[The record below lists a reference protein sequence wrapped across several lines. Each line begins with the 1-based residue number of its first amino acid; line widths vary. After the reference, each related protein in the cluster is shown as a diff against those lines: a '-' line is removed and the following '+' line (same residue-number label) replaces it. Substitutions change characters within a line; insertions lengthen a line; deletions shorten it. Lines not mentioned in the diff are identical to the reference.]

1 MPFSGGS
8 SVVISGTPAVT
19 VTSGDVNVTSGAVTV
34 TSGNVNAEI
43 DRKVTTV
50 TVVILN
56 AAALSAELDFRD
68 YAGGEIVMPAG
79 WTTADIG
86 AYVSEVTGGTFQPLL
101 DRSNGYG
108 TDVSIDGP
116 VVSKTY
122 PIPPYWFGASYI
134 KLWSHNG
141 SGVDANQGGERS
153 IKLMLKS

>member
-19 VTSGDVNVTSGAVTV
+19 VTSGAVTV
-34 TSGNVNAEI
+34 TSGNINAEI
-43 DRKVTTV
+43 DRKVTTI
-50 TVVILN
+50 TVAILN

-68 YAGGEIVMPAG
+68 YAGGEIVLPAA

-86 AYVSEVTGGTFQPLL
+86 AYVSEVSGGTFQPLL

-116 VVSKTY
+116 LASKTY

-141 SGVDANQGGERS
+141 SGVDENQGGERS